1 MFSGSCLAAGLTC
14 QGRRLILRCR
24 KCVKYGPKL
33 SDPPVPQLGL
43 IFTENAIFTTCVK
56 KQETIKIKGPFEA
69 EALRI
74 LRAVPRLNVLAEP
87 ARRAHGADAT
97 VLFGENRTIVA
108 VEFKQRVNAA
118 TAWQLVHQA
127 QARVDRPLL
136 LIAGTTTAKARHLLE
151 KHGIAVIDGLGNV
164 HIELPGLFFHVE
176 GRGRK
181 HGPKPSPARLRG
193 KAGLVV
199 QALLL
204 ARDRPW
210 QVSDLAEEAGVS
222 VALAHRVLTRLEGE
236 GVLVPE
242 HAGPRRVRRL
252 TNPTALLDL
261 WAEED
266 LERPNRTPAYLLA
279 QSPQKL
285 IRQLGANLA
294 EGHIDY
300 ALTGAA
306 AAALVAP
313 FVTAVPVVQ
322 VWATATAAPD
332 DLIQAAGA
340 DPVTDGPNVV
350 FLQGK
355 DDAPLA
361 FRERVDG
368 LWVVNRFR
376 LYVDLQKDPRRG
388 AEQADHLRR
397 EVIGF

>member
-1 MFSGSCLAAGLTC
+1 M
-14 QGRRLILRCR
+14 
-24 KCVKYGPKL
+24 
-33 SDPPVPQLGL
+33 
-43 IFTENAIFTTCVK
+43 IFTKKTIFTTFVK
-56 KQETIKIKGPFEA
+56 KPETIKIKGPFEA

-127 QARVDRPLL
+127 QAQVDRPLL

-151 KHGIAVIDGLGNV
+151 QHGIAVIDGLGNV

-181 HGPKPSPARLRG
+181 HGPKPPPARLRG

-222 VALAHRVLTRLEGE
+222 VALAHRVLTRLEAE
-236 GVLVPE
+236 GVIVPE

-266 LERPNRTPAYLLA
+266 LERPNRTPGYLLA

-294 EGHIDY
+294 EEHIDY

-313 FVTAVPVVQ
+313 FVTAVPVVH

-332 DLIQAAGA
+332 DLIRAAGA
-340 DPVTDGPNVV
+340 EPVTDGPNVV

-355 DDAPLA
+355 DDGPLA